1 MSRFLLIPAKGNG
14 TESREITL
22 PDGLVENRYAEL
34 YKKVSDQNKLR
45 NLLLKLAKAEIG
57 YDKDG
62 FVKHKDG
69 TLQGINFD
77 DAVTDSCN
85 GNFDIF
91 YEPFYALLRRYNI
104 LF

>member
-14 TESREITL
+14 AESREITL
-22 PDGLVENRYAEL
+22 PDGLVENPYAEL
-34 YKKVSDQNKLR
+34 YKKVYDQNKLR

-69 TLQGINFD
+69 ILQGIYFD
-77 DAVTDSCN
+77 DVATDSCN
-85 GNFDIF
+85 GNFAPY
-91 YEPFYALLRRYNI
+91 YESLYALLRKYNI